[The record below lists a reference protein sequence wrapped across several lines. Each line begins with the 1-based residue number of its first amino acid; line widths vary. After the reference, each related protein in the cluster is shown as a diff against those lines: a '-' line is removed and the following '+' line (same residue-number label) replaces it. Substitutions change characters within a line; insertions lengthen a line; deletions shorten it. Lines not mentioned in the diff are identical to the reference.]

1 MTVILR
7 RVARPLLASTFI
19 FGGISALR
27 DAQAHAKAAEPFLD
41 DAFEKLEGVLPDAV
55 PRDPVTLVR
64 MDATVKIGAGLA
76 LATGKAPRLA
86 SLLLLGSLVPTTLS
100 MYRFW
105 EVREP
110 AERQQQMI
118 QFIKNASVGGGL
130 LLAVADTGGKPSLGW
145 RARRAAKKAAK
156 RAEEVL
162 PH

>member
-1 MTVILR
+1 
-7 RVARPLLASTFI
+7 
-19 FGGISALR
+19 
-27 DAQAHAKAAEPFLD
+27 
-41 DAFEKLEGVLPDAV
+41 
-55 PRDPVTLVR
+55 

>member
-19 FGGISALR
+19 FSGIGVLR
-27 DAQAHAKAAEPFLD
+27 DAHGHAKAAGTFLD
-41 DAFEKLEGVLPDAV
+41 QTIGKLDGVLPAAV

-64 MDATVKIGAGLA
+64 IDAGVKIGAGLA
-76 LATGKAPRLA
+76 LASGRAPRLA
-86 SLLLLGSLVPTTLS
+86 SLLLLGSLVPTTLATH
-100 MYRFW
+100 RFW
-105 EVREP
+105 DVEDP
-110 AERQQQMI
+110 DARQQQMI
-118 QFIKNASVGGGL
+118 HFIKNASVGGGL

-156 RAEEVL
+156 RAESAL